1 MAICSR
7 CGAALNPNASFC
19 GNCGTAQAANP
30 GASPQFV
37 PPPAAAGVAYA
48 PALAGPQKK
57 GHPVLKVLG
66 IIFAVFVGFAI
77 WGAILQ
83 SNHTGGQGSTSV
95 NSGSSTYSS
104 PVEESRQMCAEIE
117 QHIQHSMA
125 AKIKVQCV
133 SGKADDGTV
142 GFGIGFA
149 APVLALDNKA
159 RRDAL
164 FVAAGGAGWAMSD
177 HPSVPIAQVYVTD
190 STGIAFVVSGSFARL
205 LYDNVGD
212 KKWSSDVGEQ
222 QIAKVAKKVKLTDIH

>member
-7 CGAALNPNASFC
+7 CGATLNPNASFC
-19 GNCGTAQAANP
+19 SNCGTAQAANP
-30 GASPQFV
+30 GVVPQFV
-37 PPPAAAGVAYA
+37 PPSAVAGVAYA
-48 PALAGPQKK
+48 PAAAGPQKK

-95 NSGSSTYSS
+95 NSGSRTS
-104 PVEESRQMCAEIE
+104 PLEESRQMCAEIE

-125 AKIKVQCV
+125 AKIKVQCA
-133 SGKADDGTV
+133 SGKADDGTL
-142 GFGIGFA
+142 GLGIGFA

-159 RRDAL
+159 RRDGL
-164 FVAAGGAGWAMSD
+164 FIAAGAAGWAMSD

-190 STGIAFVVSGSFARL
+190 STGIAFVVSGSFTRL
-205 LYDNVGD
+205 VSEKIGD
-212 KKWSSDVGEQ
+212 KTWSVDEGGQ
-222 QIAKVAKKVKLTDIH
+222 QVIRVAKRVKLTDIH